1 MKKKCIYFI
10 LLIILLLLVFC
21 FHKEVKKD
29 DKKVTNIGD
38 TLALR
43 VMNLCEIV
51 ETGNGLYKIKDKYIF
66 RGNTDNYIRFNDE
79 LWRIVSLE
87 KDGTI
92 KIVRNDLLEYES
104 EYNEVIDYL
113 NNDYFNGLKNN
124 DNIVKG
130 EFDSTYYDISKL
142 TSFESLNELVE
153 LESKE
158 YNVGMLSVV
167 EIANATTYVTLDQY
181 LNIFFWVNRKS
192 NYLYSSQKW
201 LTMTPSV
208 YVNFDFL
215 KENENEKAMIRP
227 VVYLNKDLK
236 ISSGNGSKSEPYI
249 LNY

>member
-1 MKKKCIYFI
+1 
-10 LLIILLLLVFC
+10 
-21 FHKEVKKD
+21 
-29 DKKVTNIGD
+29 
-38 TLALR
+38 
-43 VMNLCEIV
+43 
-51 ETGNGLYKIKDKYIF
+51 
-66 RGNTDNYIRFNDE
+66 
-79 LWRIVSLE
+79 
-87 KDGTI
+87 
-92 KIVRNDLLEYES
+92 
-104 EYNEVIDYL
+104 
-113 NNDYFNGLKNN
+113 
-124 DNIVKG
+124 
-130 EFDSTYYDISKL
+130 
-142 TSFESLNELVE
+142 
-153 LESKE
+153 
-158 YNVGMLSVV
+158 MLSVV